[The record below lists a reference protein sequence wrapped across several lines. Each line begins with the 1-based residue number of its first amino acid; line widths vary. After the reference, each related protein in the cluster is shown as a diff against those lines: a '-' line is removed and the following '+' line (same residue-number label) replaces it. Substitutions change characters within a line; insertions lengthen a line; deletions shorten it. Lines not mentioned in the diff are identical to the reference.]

1 MKNIATLFLL
11 LVALQQS
18 VLSQSLVWAKAMG
31 GAASDIAYAVT
42 TDTDGNVYTT
52 GSFRLTVDFDPGD
65 GVYELTA
72 LGTTDIFVSKLDA
85 DGNFLWAVNMGG
97 TTSANGEAIAIN
109 SDGNCV
115 VTGNFSET
123 IDVDPSD
130 AVFNLTSVD
139 GGDMFAAILDSA
151 GNLVWAGAMGGEGSQ
166 YSGALAMDAA
176 GNMVIAGFFGNSCDF
191 DPNAGENIITTA
203 ESSAFVV
210 KLQADGTFMW
220 ARHIEGAAGSSVFCW
235 DMALDS
241 DDNILLAGAFIGTV
255 DFNMGAGAFELTSA
269 GNSDIYVCK
278 LDANGD
284 FLWAAGMGN
293 GSADT
298 AFAVDTDTDDNVH
311 VSGNFIHT
319 VDFDPGPEVYTVMSA
334 STSDHDSFVW
344 KLTAAGAFVWARGL
358 GGDDNEFPTSIAVD
372 AAGKVYT
379 VGGFDGACDF
389 DPGADVFELE
399 PASVTFYD
407 IYISVLDANGEFVW
421 AGSIGSTAN
430 DRPEDV
436 TVDAQGHPIVCG
448 SFTLTV
454 DMDPTASEYDLTGV
468 YDAFVLK
475 LDALENDIAE
485 NMLTYLVDVYP
496 NPTRDFITL
505 ETTAPTKTP
514 YIITD
519 TKGSIVHTGNTSGK
533 TTTVDLSL
541 FENGVYF
548 LQVEEQ
554 VVKVVKE

>member
-11 LVALQQS
+11 MVALQQS
-18 VLSQSLVWAKAMG
+18 TRSQSLVWARSM
-31 GAASDIAYAVT
+31 GAAYSDIAYAVT
-42 TDTDGNVYTT
+42 TDADGNVYTT

-72 LGTTDIFVSKLDA
+72 LGSTDIFVSKLDA

-130 AVFNLTSVD
+130 EVFNLTAVD
-139 GGDMFAAILDSA
+139 GSDMFAAILDEA
-151 GNLVWAGAMGGEGSQ
+151 GNLIWAGAMGGPGFQ
-166 YSGALAMDAA
+166 YSGAVAIDAA
-176 GNMVIAGFFGNSCDF
+176 GNIVIGGFFGNSCDF
-191 DPNAGENIITTA
+191 DPNAGESIITTA
-203 ESSAFVV
+203 EGSAFVV

-220 ARHIEGAAGSSVFCW
+220 VRHIEGATDSNVNCW

-241 DDNILLAGAFIGTV
+241 NDNILLAGSFSGTV

-269 GNSDIYVCK
+269 GSTDIYVCK

-298 AFAVDTDTDDNVH
+298 AFAVDTDSDDNVH

-319 VDFDPGPEVYTVMSA
+319 IDFDPGPDVSNLTSA
-334 STSDHDSFVW
+334 STSDHDTFVW
-344 KLTAAGAFVWARGL
+344 KLTAAGAFVWAKGL

-372 AAGKVYT
+372 AAGTVYT
-379 VGGFDGACDF
+379 VGGFDGTCDF
-389 DPGADVFELE
+389 DPGASVFELE
-399 PASVTFYD
+399 PASVNFFD
-407 IYISVLDANGEFVW
+407 IYISVLDVNGEFVW
-421 AGSIGSTAN
+421 AGSMGSTGN

-454 DMDPTASEYDLTGV
+454 DMDPTSSEYELTGV

-475 LDALENDIAE
+475 LNAIENDIVE
-485 NMLTYLVDVYP
+485 NTFTYRVDAFP
-496 NPTRDFITL
+496 NPTSNFFTL
-505 ETTAPTKTP
+505 ETTAPAKTA

-519 TKGSIVHTGNTSGK
+519 IKGSIIRTGNTSGK
-533 TTTVDLSL
+533 ITTVNLSSI
-541 FENGVYF
+541 ENGVYF
-548 LQVEEQ
+548 LQLEEQ
-554 VVKVVKE
+554 VVKLVKE

>member
-11 LVALQQS
+11 MVALQQS
-18 VLSQSLVWAKAMG
+18 TLSQSLVWARAMG
-31 GAASDIAYAVT
+31 GDYSDIAYAVT
-42 TDTDGNVYTT
+42 TDADGNVYTT
-52 GSFRLTVDFDPGD
+52 GSFRLTVDFDPGV

-72 LGTTDIFVSKLDA
+72 IGNTDIFVSKLDA

-97 TTSANGEAIAIN
+97 TTSANGEAITIN

-115 VTGNFSET
+115 ITGNFSET
-123 IDVDPSD
+123 VDFDPSD
-130 AVFNLTSVD
+130 AVFNLTAVN
-139 GGDMFAAILDSA
+139 GAGMFVVILGDT
-151 GNLVWAGAMGGEGSQ
+151 GNLVWAGAMSGQGFL
-166 YSGALAMDAA
+166 YSAAVAIDAT
-176 GNMVIAGFFGNSCDF
+176 GNIVIAGFFGNSCDF
-191 DPNAGENIITTA
+191 DPNAGESIIATA
-203 ESSAFVV
+203 EGSAFVV

-220 ARHIEGAAGSSVFCW
+220 ARHIEGAAASNVNCW

-241 DDNILLAGAFIGTV
+241 DDNILLAGSFSGTV

-269 GNSDIYVCK
+269 GSTDIYVCK

-298 AFAVDTDTDDNVH
+298 AFAVDTDSDDNVH

-319 VDFDPGPEVYTVMSA
+319 VDFDPGPDVYTVVSA
-334 STSDHDSFVW
+334 STSDHDTFVW
-344 KLTAAGAFVWARGL
+344 KLTAAGSFVWARGL

-389 DPGADVFELE
+389 DPGVGVFELE

-407 IYISVLDANGEFVW
+407 IYISVLDVNGEFVW
-421 AGSIGSTAN
+421 AGSIGSTGN

-454 DMDPTASEYDLTGV
+454 DMDPTASEYELTGV

-475 LDALENDIAE
+475 LSAIENDVAE
-485 NMLTYLVDVYP
+485 NTLTYLVDAFP
-496 NPTRDFITL
+496 NPTSNFFTL
-505 ETTAPTKTP
+505 ETTAPAKTA

-519 TKGSIVHTGNTSGK
+519 IKGSIIHSGNTSGK
-533 TTTVDLSL
+533 ITTIDLSSI
-541 FENGVYF
+541 ENGVYF
-548 LQVEEQ
+548 LHVEDR
-554 VVKVVKE
+554 VVKLVKK

>member
-18 VLSQSLVWAKAMG
+18 VLSQSLVWANAMG
-31 GAASDIAYAVT
+31 GAYSDIAYAVT
-42 TDTDGNVYTT
+42 TDADGNVYTT
-52 GSFRLTVDFDPGD
+52 GSFRLTVDFDPGV

-72 LGTTDIFVSKLDA
+72 IGNTDIFVSKLNA

-97 TTSANGEAIAIN
+97 TTSANGEAIAISMN
-109 SDGNCV
+109 GNCV
-115 VTGNFSET
+115 ITGNFSET
-123 IDVDPSD
+123 VDFDPSA

-151 GNLVWAGAMGGEGSQ
+151 GSLVWAGAMGGEGSQ
-166 YSGALAMDAA
+166 YSGALAMDAM

-241 DDNILLAGAFIGTV
+241 EDNILLAGAFIGTV

-298 AFAVDTDTDDNVH
+298 AFGVDTDSDDNVH
-311 VSGNFIHT
+311 VTGNFIHT

-334 STSDHDSFVW
+334 STSDHDTFVW

-372 AAGKVYT
+372 ATGKVCT

-389 DPGADVFELE
+389 DPGVGVFELE

-407 IYISVLDANGEFVW
+407 IYISVLDANGDFVW
-421 AGSIGSTAN
+421 AGSIGSTGN

-436 TVDAQGHPIVCG
+436 TVDAQGHLIVCG

-454 DMDPTASEYDLTGV
+454 DMDPTASEYELTGV

-475 LDALENDIAE
+475 LDAIENDVAE
-485 NMLTYLVDVYP
+485 NTLTYLVDVYP

-505 ETTAPTKTP
+505 ETTAPAKTP
-514 YIITD
+514 YTIAD
-519 TKGSIVHTGNTSGK
+519 VKGRIVHTGNTSGK
-533 TTTVDLSL
+533 ITTVDLSL

-548 LQVEEQ
+548 LQVEER